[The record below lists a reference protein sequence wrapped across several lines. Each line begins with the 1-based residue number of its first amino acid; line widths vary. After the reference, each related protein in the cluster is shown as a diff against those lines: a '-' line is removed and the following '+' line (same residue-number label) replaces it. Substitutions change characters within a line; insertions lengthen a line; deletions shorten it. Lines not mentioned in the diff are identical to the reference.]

1 MKSQKLT
8 EYNPLACITCR
19 ERTLSPDNNYNLEKQ
34 KINKLISSTKRF
46 GYFVAIKYDYL
57 VTDYYL

>member
-19 ERTLSPDNNYNLEKQ
+19 ETTLSPDNNYDLEKQ
-34 KINKLISSTKRF
+34 KINKLISSTN
-46 GYFVAIKYDYL
+46 VLDIL
-57 VTDYYL
+57 LQLSTTI